1 MRFAWTTF
9 SNHTWRLLIHK
20 LTGLM
25 KSRAYNPS
33 AVDLCAHWRTF
44 TYFLCAKFI
53 IVWAIIGVALS
64 LLLDKHETILST

>member
-33 AVDLCAHWRTF
+33 ALAHFYLFFVREVHNRVGNNRRRIKFTF
-44 TYFLCAKFI
+44 RQT
-53 IVWAIIGVALS
+53 
-64 LLLDKHETILST
+64 